1 MKREEIS
8 RAVSDIDPKFILE
21 AETYSWKRRRI
32 TRLFRSGAAAAAM
45 VCLAILLHALL
56 PQAPMG
62 VFTVKAYA
70 LDLDESGQVVL
81 REEDLL
87 EKSDYWGGYCDG
99 ENYYIN
105 MGLRYEGEHIQ
116 SVTFTTEEGFF
127 ARQQITSGMSEDQV
141 SKMYI
146 GPENQLIVFGED
158 FDACGSS
165 VTLEGDEMEEGLLL
179 FWGVQAASSDDIPK
193 NPRITAKAVFQDGS
207 TQTIEVHL
215 DLSGMAVFGGKIQTD
230 SSGRPTAYYQSR
242 YYGSLPLEECELVDE
257 QAVTDVY
264 EYMLDG
270 YTISLQVPEA
280 SSFDEEGLY
289 RVRRLRISG
298 AFYLPVFQLE
308 GSTCTARLYKV
319 PKELEY
325 SWENAEKAGILPGA
339 AAGASTDPSPA
350 AEEPASAPEAAPA
363 ESPASQGTQ
372 VEGLQM
378 SVMSQTAPA
387 EEAPTPQPE
396 AGSGYTVTAGK
407 ATPEQMRKM
416 WEWSDYY
423 DALSLADC
431 ELIEN
436 KPVTDKFVFSFNSGT
451 GVVYPDTVKDLFDE
465 DGYLRSTV
473 SSGEEGTFIAC
484 LYRDSQGSLWG
495 QIYRVPEELVY
506 ENVVPQ

>member
-146 GPENQLIVFGED
+146 GPESQLIVFGED

-193 NPRITAKAVFQDGS
+193 IPGSPPRQSFRTAAPRPSRSIWISPVWPYSAGRSKRIPAAGP
-207 TQTIEVHL
+207 
-215 DLSGMAVFGGKIQTD
+215 
-230 SSGRPTAYYQSR
+230 RPTTSPGTTGLCRWKNVNWWMSR
-242 YYGSLPLEECELVDE
+242 
-257 QAVTDVY
+257 
-264 EYMLDG
+264 
-270 YTISLQVPEA
+270 
-280 SSFDEEGLY
+280 
-289 RVRRLRISG
+289 R
-298 AFYLPVFQLE
+298 
-308 GSTCTARLYKV
+308 
-319 PKELEY
+319 
-325 SWENAEKAGILPGA
+325 
-339 AAGASTDPSPA
+339 
-350 AEEPASAPEAAPA
+350 
-363 ESPASQGTQ
+363 
-372 VEGLQM
+372 
-378 SVMSQTAPA
+378 
-387 EEAPTPQPE
+387 
-396 AGSGYTVTAGK
+396 
-407 ATPEQMRKM
+407 
-416 WEWSDYY
+416 
-423 DALSLADC
+423 
-431 ELIEN
+431 
-436 KPVTDKFVFSFNSGT
+436 
-451 GVVYPDTVKDLFDE
+451 
-465 DGYLRSTV
+465 
-473 SSGEEGTFIAC
+473 
-484 LYRDSQGSLWG
+484 
-495 QIYRVPEELVY
+495 
-506 ENVVPQ
+506 